1 MNSKRFKIL
10 RTISCYVFIF
20 LFVTRLIANASTIQP
35 TSDAVVSDTLVDY
48 KLNSETNTTSSVP
61 VPLESNSLSYAVNTR
76 IEENPYN
83 NYEDKLKL
91 HSSSS
96 ILIDMDVNRILYEKN
111 AYQKMFPASTT
122 KTLTAILTVEK
133 CDLNAQVAVSHWA
146 VNSVGNNYSK
156 AKLAPGEL
164 ITVNDLLKTMMI
176 ESANDSAYVLG
187 QYIANNCTNTYPIDS
202 SDTSKTYFNDSIA
215 TFSTM
220 MNEKAKS
227 LGCINSDFKN
237 PNGMHVDTHYSC
249 AYDLALIGQYAYSN
263 NIIKDIVKEKSGTL
277 PNTDKYTGAPRNYTT
292 TNLLFSNGKPTYYEY
307 ATGLKTGY
315 TSAGKSCMIATA
327 EKDNRH
333 LLCVVLY
340 AEGTQRETDI
350 KTLFEYGFNNYA
362 YSTLVSQNAVV
373 QTINAKNATTE
384 TRELNVL
391 AQDEIKILIN
401 TEEDKTVN
409 INPEIKITRKLAPIK
424 SGEVVGKITYTIHDV
439 KYETNL
445 IAEHDVEVRNY
456 FIYIGIIFGVFL
468 VALVFVIIKEK
479 K

>member
-48 KLNSETNTTSSVP
+48 KLNSEANTTSSVP

-333 LLCVVLY
+333 LLKQLIVKF
-340 AEGTQRETDI
+340 I
-350 KTLFEYGFNNYA
+350 KEL
-362 YSTLVSQNAVV
+362 QN
-373 QTINAKNATTE
+373 
-384 TRELNVL
+384 R
-391 AQDEIKILIN
+391 
-401 TEEDKTVN
+401 
-409 INPEIKITRKLAPIK
+409 
-424 SGEVVGKITYTIHDV
+424 
-439 KYETNL
+439 
-445 IAEHDVEVRNY
+445 
-456 FIYIGIIFGVFL
+456 YIGFIVM
-468 VALVFVIIKEK
+468 VFVILLFSFYYLVCFNRVYPKTQLEWLKSSIVIMIFINILSLLKCLYEASLRVLSFRFQSEK
-479 K
+479 LFKLSKIID

>member
-1 MNSKRFKIL
+1 MDSRKFRIL
-10 RTISCYVFIF
+10 RTISIVCIF
-20 LFVTRLIANASTIQP
+20 LFVTNLITNAATIQP
-35 TSDAVVSDTLVDY
+35 TSDAVVSDTLVDHN
-48 KLNSETNTTSSVP
+48 LNSGTPNTNTVP
-61 VPLESNSLSYAVNTR
+61 VPLASNSLSYAVNTR
-76 IEENPYN
+76 LEENPYN
-83 NYEDKLKL
+83 NYEDKLNL

-96 ILIDMDVNRILYEKN
+96 ILIDMDVNKILYEKN
-111 AYQKMFPASTT
+111 AYQKMYPASTT

-133 CDLNAQVAVSHWA
+133 CDLNSEVAVSYWA
-146 VNSVGNNYSK
+146 VNSVGSNYSK
-156 AKLAPGEL
+156 AKLVPGEL
-164 ITVNDLLKTMMI
+164 ITVNDLLRTMMI

-187 QYIANNCTNTYPIDS
+187 QYIANNCSNTYPTDS
-202 SDTSKTYFNDSIA
+202 SDTAKTYFTESIA
-215 TFSTM
+215 DFSSM

-249 AYDLALIGQYAYSN
+249 AYDLALIGQYAYSIN
-263 NIIKDIVKEKSGTL
+263 LIREIVKEKNGTL
-277 PNTDKYTGAPRNYTT
+277 QNTDKYTGSTRTYTT
-292 TNLLFSNGKPTYYEY
+292 TNLLFSSGKATYYEY

-340 AEGTQRETDI
+340 AEGTQRESDI
-350 KTLFEYGFNNYA
+350 KTLFEYGFNNYN
-362 YSTLVSQNAVV
+362 YTTLVSQNEVV
-373 QTINAKNATTE
+373 QTISTTNATAE

-401 TEEDKTVN
+401 IEEDKTVN

-424 SGEVVGKITYTIHDV
+424 AGDVVGKITYTVHGK

-445 IAEHDVEVRNY
+445 IAEHDVEVKNY

-468 VALVFVIIKEK
+468 IALIIVIIKEK
-479 K
+479 R